1 MLNELLRDVLRTDA
15 AVSRS
20 PRRWFLFPL
29 SLVVHAIGALAYVIV
44 PLAAEVTPPTP
55 APQFVNRRW
64 VVPVAPPTP
73 APPRPVPPV
82 GPVPSNAGAPIVA
95 PAKILPEVVSVPG
108 IPAPGALDT
117 IGGTGVGVPVADA
130 PVTGLTAS
138 PLPTPPQVPDRR
150 LLKVGGSIRAPKRIA
165 ASAPIYPPVAMS
177 ARVDGVVI
185 LEAMIDEQGR
195 VDQVRV
201 LKSVP
206 LLDSAAVDAVRT
218 WRYTP
223 TLLNGVPVAVLM
235 TVTVNFSL
243 QR

>member
-1 MLNELLRDVLRTDA
+1 MFNELLRDVLRTDA

-29 SLVVHAIGALAYVIV
+29 SLLVHAVGALAYVIV

-55 APQFVNRRW
+55 APPFVNRRW
-64 VVPVAPPTP
+64 VVPVAPPP
-73 APPRPVPPV
+73 NPVV
-82 GPVPSNAGAPIVA
+82 VKPSLVRTLPTGGAPISA
-95 PAKILPEVVSVPG
+95 PSKILPETPSVPG
-108 IPAPGALDT
+108 IPAVGAVDT
-117 IGGTGVGVPVADA
+117 VGWTGVGVPVVDA
-130 PVTGLTAS
+130 PVTGIVVAPVPTA
-138 PLPTPPQVPDRR
+138 PQALDRR
-150 LLKVGGSIRAPKRIA
+150 PLKVGGTIRAPTRIA
-165 ASAPIYPPVAMS
+165 ASSPIYPPVAMS

-185 LEAMIDEQGR
+185 LEALIDEQGR
-195 VDQVRV
+195 VDRVRV

-206 LLDSAAVDAVRT
+206 LLDAAAVDAVRT